1 MCGKWN
7 SKHLTDW
14 DKVYFIV
21 RGVIRYRL
29 TGLHLLLLRMLIRQ
43 SGVPPDD
50 ASEQV
55 HKENLPRKNKG
66 KSFEMMKE

>member
-14 DKVYFIV
+14 DKVCYIV
-21 RGVIRYRL
+21 RGVIRCFL
-29 TGLHLLLLRMLIRQ
+29 TSLHLLLLRMLIRQ
-43 SGVPPDD
+43 SGIPPDD

-55 HKENLPRKNKG
+55 HNVRVQ
-66 KSFEMMKE
+66 MK

>member
-14 DKVYFIV
+14 DKVCYIV
-21 RGVIRYRL
+21 RGVIRCFL
-29 TGLHLLLLRMLIRQ
+29 TSLHLLLLRMLIRQ

-50 ASEQV
+50 ASERFT
-55 HKENLPRKNKG
+55 RKTCPEKTKANHSK
-66 KSFEMMKE
+66 

>member
-1 MCGKWN
+1 MYRKWH
-7 SKHLTDW
+7 SEYLTDW
-14 DKVYFIV
+14 DKVCFIV

-29 TGLHLLLLRMLIRQ
+29 NSLHLLLLRMLIRQ

-55 HKENLPRKNKG
+55 H
-66 KSFEMMKE
+66 

>member
-14 DKVYFIV
+14 DKAYFIV

-43 SGVPPDD
+43 SGVPPDG
-50 ASEQV
+50 A
-55 HKENLPRKNKG
+55 
-66 KSFEMMKE
+66 FEEVI

>member
-14 DKVYFIV
+14 DKVCYIV
-21 RGVIRYRL
+21 RGVIRYL
-29 TGLHLLLLRMLIRQ
+29 LAGLHLLLLRMLIRQ

-50 ASEQV
+50 AFEQV
-55 HKENLPRKNKG
+55 I
-66 KSFEMMKE
+66 

>member
-1 MCGKWN
+1 MYGKWH

-14 DKVYFIV
+14 DKACFIV
-21 RGVIRYRL
+21 QGVIRCFL
-29 TGLHLLLLRMLIRQ
+29 AGLHLLLLRMLIRQ

-55 HKENLPRKNKG
+55 HKENLPRKTKA
-66 KSFEMMKE
+66 KHSK

>member
-1 MCGKWN
+1 MYGKWH

-14 DKVYFIV
+14 DKVCFIV
-21 RGVIRYRL
+21 WGVIRYRL
-29 TGLHLLLLRMLIRQ
+29 TGLYLLLLRMLIRQ

-55 HKENLPRKNKG
+55 I
-66 KSFEMMKE
+66 

>member
-1 MCGKWN
+1 MYGKWH

-14 DKVYFIV
+14 DKVCFIV
-21 RGVIRYRL
+21 WGVIRYRL

-55 HKENLPRKNKG
+55 I
-66 KSFEMMKE
+66 

>member
-1 MCGKWN
+1 MYGKWH

-14 DKVYFIV
+14 DKVCFIV

-55 HKENLPRKNKG
+55 I
-66 KSFEMMKE
+66 